1 MFSTIRIIIIESF
14 VRTLSNREKMI
25 YLKKVILFLIQ
36 LYQDG
41 IIIDEIINI
50 SIDIVKKLY
59 WVIK

>member
-14 VRTLSNREKMI
+14 VRTLSDREKMI
-25 YLKKVILFLIQ
+25 HLKKVILFLIQ
-36 LYQDG
+36 LYQDR

>member
-14 VRTLSNREKMI
+14 VRTLSDREKMI
-25 YLKKVILFLIQ
+25 HLKKVILFLIQ

-59 WVIK
+59 

>member
-1 MFSTIRIIIIESF
+1 
-14 VRTLSNREKMI
+14 MI
-25 YLKKVILFLIQ
+25 HLKKVILFLIQ

>member
-14 VRTLSNREKMI
+14 VRTLSDREKMI

-59 WVIK
+59 